1 MICAGYLGGNFMRW
15 VVMVVGFCGVMVVG
29 FVMLPADDV
38 DPWEFRVSG
47 WEAWRTDPDAP
58 KSI

>member
-1 MICAGYLGGNFMRW
+1 MRW